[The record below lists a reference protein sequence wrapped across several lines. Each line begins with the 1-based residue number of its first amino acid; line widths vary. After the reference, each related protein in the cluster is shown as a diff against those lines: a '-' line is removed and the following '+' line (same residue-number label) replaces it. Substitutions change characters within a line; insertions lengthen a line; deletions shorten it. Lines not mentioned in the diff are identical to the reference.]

1 MSWFPLQ
8 KVGVRK
14 FALNM
19 FVEDLKELGW
29 QIHQMVSPFV
39 FVQNG
44 WFGMVRASKQCG
56 LEGGIV
62 RVTKEFVGSGKCEP
76 VLDVPLFNERMIL
89 FYVKRLY
96 CCNL

>member
-1 MSWFPLQ
+1 MADTPNGKPFCFCPKRLVWDGKSCRSDIPL
-8 KVGVRK
+8 
-14 FALNM
+14 
-19 FVEDLKELGW
+19 
-29 QIHQMVSPFV
+29 
-39 FVQNG
+39 
-44 WFGMVRASKQCG
+44 SKQCG